1 MNTQLIITLAVLVFM
16 AVSFMVRKISFG
28 LTGMICMLALAVT
41 GVIDLNTAFSG
52 FSNKTT
58 ILVATMM
65 LVAGCIGKTSLVS
78 VIRKRMSSIQEKSGI
93 FLLLA
98 ILGFTILLTQLIGM
112 TALMSVM
119 LMLVV
124 TLDDD
129 SDLAQSRIYFLI
141 AAVNAAWFGRFPI
154 GMGAT
159 LPMIHNS
166 YYEGL
171 VAEHPEFLLG
181 VFDYMKVGL
190 IPSIVLTIYCLFA
203 WKLIPKT
210 KMDVNA
216 MQRTNKDTKASQ
228 LTKRQEQ
235 IVWGVFGVIML
246 AFVFSTQLGNLVYLL
261 PIAGCIILVL
271 TGVVSSQ
278 EASCTL
284 AGDMVFCVAGVL
296 VVSSALNSSG
306 AGQLI
311 GDFVLKFLGS
321 NPSSTLVITVF
332 CVVTVI
338 MTTFLSNNGTVA
350 IMTPI
355 AVSTAL
361 AGGMNPKAIV
371 LVVFGASC
379 LAIAFPTGCAAAM
392 MAFSIGNHNP
402 MKLLRF
408 TLPFLILGSVSLIIS
423 ASIFFPVYS

>member
-1 MNTQLIITLAVLVFM
+1 MNTQLTITLAVLVFM

-190 IPSIVLTIYCLFA
+190 IPSIVLMEADSKDKDGRECDAAHQQRYKGIPADKTSGADCLGRIWSHHAGICIFYPA
-203 WKLIPKT
+203 WK
-210 KMDVNA
+210 
-216 MQRTNKDTKASQ
+216 
-228 LTKRQEQ
+228 
-235 IVWGVFGVIML
+235 
-246 AFVFSTQLGNLVYLL
+246 
-261 PIAGCIILVL
+261 
-271 TGVVSSQ
+271 
-278 EASCTL
+278 
-284 AGDMVFCVAGVL
+284 
-296 VVSSALNSSG
+296 SG
-306 AGQLI
+306 L
-311 GDFVLKFLGS
+311 
-321 NPSSTLVITVF
+321 
-332 CVVTVI
+332 
-338 MTTFLSNNGTVA
+338 
-350 IMTPI
+350 
-355 AVSTAL
+355 
-361 AGGMNPKAIV
+361 
-371 LVVFGASC
+371 
-379 LAIAFPTGCAAAM
+379 
-392 MAFSIGNHNP
+392 
-402 MKLLRF
+402 
-408 TLPFLILGSVSLIIS
+408 S
-423 ASIFFPVYS
+423 ASDRRLHYPGADRCCFQSGSFLHTCR

>member
-1 MNTQLIITLAVLVFM
+1 
-16 AVSFMVRKISFG
+16 
-28 LTGMICMLALAVT
+28 
-41 GVIDLNTAFSG
+41 
-52 FSNKTT
+52 
-58 ILVATMM
+58 
-65 LVAGCIGKTSLVS
+65 
-78 VIRKRMSSIQEKSGI
+78 
-93 FLLLA
+93 
-98 ILGFTILLTQLIGM
+98 
-112 TALMSVM
+112 
-119 LMLVV
+119 
-124 TLDDD
+124 
-129 SDLAQSRIYFLI
+129 
-141 AAVNAAWFGRFPI
+141 
-154 GMGAT
+154 
-159 LPMIHNS
+159 
-166 YYEGL
+166 
-171 VAEHPEFLLG
+171 
-181 VFDYMKVGL
+181 
-190 IPSIVLTIYCLFA
+190 
-203 WKLIPKT
+203 
-210 KMDVNA
+210 
-216 MQRTNKDTKASQ
+216 
-228 LTKRQEQ
+228 
-235 IVWGVFGVIML
+235 ML

-311 GDFVLKFLGS
+311 GDFVLKLLGS

-338 MTTFLSNNGTVA
+338 MTTFLSNNGTIA

-379 LAIAFPTGCAAAM
+379 LAIAFPTGCAGAM

>member
-1 MNTQLIITLAVLVFM
+1 MNTQLTITLAVLVFM

-154 GMGAT
+154 GRGAT
-159 LPMIHNS
+159 LPMIQNS

-171 VAEHPEFLLG
+171 VAEHPEFLLL
-181 VFDYMKVGL
+181 VFDDMKV
-190 IPSIVLTIYCLFA
+190 
-203 WKLIPKT
+203 
-210 KMDVNA
+210 
-216 MQRTNKDTKASQ
+216 
-228 LTKRQEQ
+228 
-235 IVWGVFGVIML
+235 
-246 AFVFSTQLGNLVYLL
+246 
-261 PIAGCIILVL
+261 
-271 TGVVSSQ
+271 
-278 EASCTL
+278 
-284 AGDMVFCVAGVL
+284 
-296 VVSSALNSSG
+296 
-306 AGQLI
+306 
-311 GDFVLKFLGS
+311 
-321 NPSSTLVITVF
+321 
-332 CVVTVI
+332 
-338 MTTFLSNNGTVA
+338 
-350 IMTPI
+350 
-355 AVSTAL
+355 
-361 AGGMNPKAIV
+361 
-371 LVVFGASC
+371 
-379 LAIAFPTGCAAAM
+379 
-392 MAFSIGNHNP
+392 
-402 MKLLRF
+402 
-408 TLPFLILGSVSLIIS
+408 
-423 ASIFFPVYS
+423 

>member
-1 MNTQLIITLAVLVFM
+1 M
-16 AVSFMVRKISFG
+16 
-28 LTGMICMLALAVT
+28 
-41 GVIDLNTAFSG
+41 
-52 FSNKTT
+52 
-58 ILVATMM
+58 
-65 LVAGCIGKTSLVS
+65 
-78 VIRKRMSSIQEKSGI
+78 
-93 FLLLA
+93 
-98 ILGFTILLTQLIGM
+98 
-112 TALMSVM
+112 
-119 LMLVV
+119 
-124 TLDDD
+124 
-129 SDLAQSRIYFLI
+129 
-141 AAVNAAWFGRFPI
+141 
-154 GMGAT
+154 
-159 LPMIHNS
+159 PMIHNS

-216 MQRTNKDTKASQ
+216 MQHTNKDTKASQ

-235 IVWGVFGVIML
+235 IVWCVFGVIML

-311 GDFVLKFLGS
+311 GDFVLKLLGS

-338 MTTFLSNNGTVA
+338 MTTFLSNNGTIA

-361 AGGMNPKAIV
+361 AGGMNPKAVV

>member
-1 MNTQLIITLAVLVFM
+1 MNTQLIITLLVLVFM
-16 AVSFMVRKISFG
+16 AVSFMGRKISFG
-28 LTGMICMLALAVT
+28 MTGMISMLVLAVT
-41 GVIDLNTAFSG
+41 GVVDINTAFSG

-78 VIRKRMSSIQEKSGI
+78 VIRGKMSSIQQKNGI

-98 ILGFTILLTQLIGM
+98 ILGFTIILTQLIGM

-129 SDLAQSRIYFLI
+129 SDLSQSRIYFLI
-141 AAVNAAWFGRFPI
+141 AAVNATWFGRFPI

-159 LPMIHNS
+159 LPMIQNS

-171 VAEHPEFLLG
+171 VSEHPEFLLG

-203 WKLIPKT
+203 WKLIPKS

-216 MQRTNKDTKASQ
+216 MQHGAGESRKSQ
-228 LTKRQEQ
+228 LTKFQEQ
-235 IVWGVFGVIML
+235 IVWAVFGVIML
-246 AFVFSTQLGNLVYLL
+246 AFVFSTKLGNLVYLL
-261 PIAGCIILVL
+261 PIAGCIVLVL
-271 TGVVSSQ
+271 TGVVSNQ

-311 GDFVLKFLGS
+311 GDFVLKMLGS
-321 NPSSTLVITVF
+321 NPSSVLVITVF
-332 CVVTVI
+332 CVVTTV
-338 MTTFLSNNGTVA
+338 MTTFLSNNGTIA

-361 AGGMNPKAIV
+361 AGGMNPKAVV
-371 LVVFGASC
+371 LVVFCSSC
-379 LAIAFPTGCAAAM
+379 LAIAFPTGCSAAM
-392 MAFSIGNHNP
+392 MAFSIGNQNP
-402 MKLLRF
+402 VKLLRF
-408 TLPFLILGSVSLIIS
+408 TVPFLILGMASLILS
-423 ASIFFPVYS
+423 ASIFFPVYG

>member
-216 MQRTNKDTKASQ
+216 MQHTNKDTKASQ

-311 GDFVLKFLGS
+311 GDFVLKLLGS

-338 MTTFLSNNGTVA
+338 MNYVLKQQWNHCNHDTDRSFDGTGRGHE
-350 IMTPI
+350 
-355 AVSTAL
+355 SK
-361 AGGMNPKAIV
+361 GSC
-371 LVVFGASC
+371 FGC
-379 LAIAFPTGCAAAM
+379 IRC
-392 MAFSIGNHNP
+392 I
-402 MKLLRF
+402 
-408 TLPFLILGSVSLIIS
+408 LPGDCIPNRMRRSDDGILHWKS
-423 ASIFFPVYS
+423 

>member
-98 ILGFTILLTQLIGM
+98 ILGFTILLTQLIFM

-171 VAEHPEFLLG
+171 VSEHPEFLLG

-216 MQRTNKDTKASQ
+216 MQHTNKDTKASQ

-261 PIAGCIILVL
+261 PIAG
-271 TGVVSSQ
+271 
-278 EASCTL
+278 
-284 AGDMVFCVAGVL
+284 
-296 VVSSALNSSG
+296 
-306 AGQLI
+306 
-311 GDFVLKFLGS
+311 
-321 NPSSTLVITVF
+321 
-332 CVVTVI
+332 
-338 MTTFLSNNGTVA
+338 
-350 IMTPI
+350 
-355 AVSTAL
+355 
-361 AGGMNPKAIV
+361 
-371 LVVFGASC
+371 
-379 LAIAFPTGCAAAM
+379 
-392 MAFSIGNHNP
+392 
-402 MKLLRF
+402 
-408 TLPFLILGSVSLIIS
+408 
-423 ASIFFPVYS
+423 